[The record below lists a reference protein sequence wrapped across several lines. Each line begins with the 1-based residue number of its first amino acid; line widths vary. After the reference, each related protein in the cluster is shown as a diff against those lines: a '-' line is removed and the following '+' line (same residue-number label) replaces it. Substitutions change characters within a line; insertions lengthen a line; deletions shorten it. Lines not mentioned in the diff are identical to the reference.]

1 MRRYGPAVLLALVGA
16 AILRVSAFSELYLRY
31 VQPGL
36 RPWLVVSGT
45 ALTLLALA
53 AGVTARAPG
62 AGRGRDP
69 REPAPQDGGSYGVD
83 AQDGGLHGAD
93 ARDGG
98 SYGADLQDGGSL
110 GASPQEGGLH
120 GASPQDGGSYGV
132 DARDGG
138 SHGASPQDG
147 GSHGASPQ
155 DGGLRGVDAR
165 DGGSYGAD
173 LQDGGSL
180 GVDARGGGPSNA
192 DPQGVDPQGAGP
204 QDGDPRD
211 ADSRDAD
218 PRDAEPRHDGR
229 YGHGRHHGHEHAHG
243 PRVAWL
249 LTLPALALLLFPPP
263 ALGSYSAERE
273 AAQRAARG
281 VGTFPALPAGDPLD
295 LTLGEFGSRA
305 VYDSGRSLRGRTIRL
320 TGFVTRDADGTWY
333 VTRLLVSCCA
343 ADASTAKAE
352 VRGADAPAVDTWVT
366 VTGTW
371 RPEGAL
377 GSDAAWPPV
386 VDAASVRPVPQPDN
400 PYEKR

>member
-45 ALTLLALA
+45 ALVLLALA

-69 REPAPQDGGSYGVD
+69 REPAPQDGGSYGSD
-83 AQDGGLHGAD
+83 LQDGGLHGA
-93 ARDGG
+93 G
-98 SYGADLQDGGSL
+98 
-110 GASPQEGGLH
+110 
-120 GASPQDGGSYGV
+120 
-132 DARDGG
+132 
-138 SHGASPQDG
+138 PQDG
-147 GSHGASPQ
+147 GSH
-155 DGGLRGVDAR
+155 
-165 DGGSYGAD
+165 
-173 LQDGGSL
+173 
-180 GVDARGGGPSNA
+180 GVDARGGGPSDA
-192 DPQGVDPQGAGP
+192 DPQGAGP
-204 QDGDPRD
+204 QDGGSHGVD
-211 ADSRDAD
+211 ARGGGPSDAD

-371 RPEGAL
+371 HPEGAL

>member
-69 REPAPQDGGSYGVD
+69 REPAPQDGGSHGVD
-83 AQDGGLHGAD
+83 AQEGGLRGVD
-93 ARDGG
+93 AQDGG
-98 SYGADLQDGGSL
+98 SYGADLQDGGL
-110 GASPQEGGLH
+110 HGAGPQEGGLR
-120 GASPQDGGSYGV
+120 GASP
-132 DARDGG
+132 
-138 SHGASPQDG
+138 
-147 GSHGASPQ
+147 
-155 DGGLRGVDAR
+155 
-165 DGGSYGAD
+165 
-173 LQDGGSL
+173 QDGGSL
-180 GVDARGGGPSNA
+180 GVDARGGGPSDA
-192 DPQGVDPQGAGP
+192 DPQGAGP
-204 QDGDPRD
+204 QDGGSLGVD
-211 ADSRDAD
+211 ARGGGPSDAD

-371 RPEGAL
+371 HPEGAL